1 MAEVNLHSLFSDDQE
16 VVKGEVFRQFIADH
30 YAPHGERHRVT
41 LRSSRE
47 LVYSL
52 RNTYPVTEAEVTA
65 YMTEMG
71 YETVNVDGEPLWRL
85 YELHDYEV

>member
-1 MAEVNLHSLFSDDQE
+1 MAKVTDNSLFADDQD
-16 VVKGEVFRQFIADH
+16 VVKGEVFRMFIADH
-30 YAPHGERHRVT
+30 YAPQGERHRVT

-47 LVYSL
+47 LAYSL

-65 YMTEMG
+65 YMTELG
-71 YETVNVDGEPLWRL
+71 YDSVIVDGEPLWRL